1 MKNPLPK
8 GVTPG
13 ARSVMG
19 SSVTPAAF
27 PKQSME
33 LGELTPPGLVS
44 HPRGASNVEYAN
56 GASTPASAAFNTA
69 NVGMVPLKES

>member
-13 ARSVMG
+13 GRSVMG
-19 SSVTPAAF
+19 NSVTTAAT
-27 PKQSME
+27 PRQNME

-44 HPRGASNVEYAN
+44 HPRGASNVSYGA
-56 GASTPASAAFNTA
+56 GASTPASAAFQTSD
-69 NVGMVPLKES
+69 VGMVPLKE